1 MISSIDPP
9 AAMDEHLAY
18 HLPDLALEIVL
29 SHLQSLADRASFRGV
44 CRQWAAVWR
53 DQWPRTPP
61 MPWLA
66 APGHCVDLSD
76 ASVHRVPLPSGV
88 DVDGIVCCGSLGNWI
103 ALTPKRRRWR
113 LRHQVRPLLL
123 NPFSGASVQLPIL
136 TPAAFRGGGDDIN
149 VEKIVMSSAPDSD
162 GCVVAAIVMGSYS
175 STREIVIWRR
185 GQESWSAPAAAPSN
199 VADAVFHGGDL
210 YVVDKCSQLYVFP
223 NHVFSSDGGGGQ
235 ELHPVRLEMDLTRTS
250 RFVARVLLEC
260 DGRLLMADRHRHGGD
275 AGYHEYRVY
284 ALERDASCGDWRWSP
299 VTRLDG
305 HVLFLGAGCCR
316 ALPVTGRDRVKDGNV
331 VFLDDSAEITAVVT
345 VDDRKPLERSALIR
359 RSMDV
364 PASNVLDTF
373 RRRGGGG
380 GGGADRPAPPAACMA
395 GRRNQ
400 CFGFGGLQDLI
411 VLLKSFVSL
420 QEDGYT
426 HRQ

>member
-1 MISSIDPP
+1 
-9 AAMDEHLAY
+9 MDEHLAY

-66 APGHCVDLSD
+66 APGHCVALSD
-76 ASVHRVPLPSGV
+76 ASVHRVPLPNGV

-103 ALTPKRRRWR
+103 ALAPKRRRWR
-113 LRHQVRPLLL
+113 PRHQVRHLLL

-149 VEKIVMSSAPDSD
+149 VEKIVISSAPDSD

-185 GQESWSAPAAAPSN
+185 GQESWSTPAAAAPSN

-210 YVVDKCSQLYVFP
+210 YVVDKCSQLYVF
-223 NHVFSSDGGGGQ
+223 SGDDGGGGQ
-235 ELHPVRLEMDLTRTS
+235 ELHPVRLEMDLTRTG
-250 RFVARVLLEC
+250 RFMARVLLEC

-275 AGYHEYRVY
+275 AGYHEYSVY
-284 ALERDASCGDWRWSP
+284 ALERDAACGDWCWSP

-364 PASNVLDTF
+364 PASNVMDTF

-380 GGGADRPAPPAACMA
+380 GGRPASPAASMA

-411 VLLKSFVSL
+411 VLMKSFMSP
-420 QEDGYT
+420 QEDECT